1 MGVVGRLDQYASM
14 LTGEF
19 DETTANNPSITG
31 LGTYYASEFDENTS
45 ITTLV
50 QTGENLFE
58 RSEEIDN
65 TYWNKAN
72 LSGTIT
78 ANQTTAPDGN
88 LTADLYQEDVTT
100 TGRYVS
106 KGMSVTSGTSYTVSI
121 WAKQAPGSTRY
132 LGLILPSAGFGVNV
146 IVSFTLSG
154 VGSRNISVSGTA
166 TAAEI
171 QAYPNGWYRCYLASQ
186 ATATDTVGIQI
197 RLSNSSTSGSASYAG
212 DGTSG
217 IYLWGA
223 QFERSSVATDY
234 IPTTTT
240 SLTRSLP
247 SSILSLSANVFAP
260 YDLVYDE
267 FGGTLFGA
275 GQGRYMRQNTDKSV
289 IVYNE
294 IDEISDFRDI
304 VRSGLI
310 LDLDAGMNA
319 SFNNTGTA
327 WNDLSG
333 NGNNGTLVNGPTY
346 SSVNGGSIVFDG
358 SNDYVSF
365 TSNPPLTN
373 QISVDVWVNLT
384 ATTPNGSGWIL
395 GREGSYRLTYAS
407 SSFQW
412 VCATVNNGWYTAGTP
427 VGANLTTTNS
437 IINVVGTYDGS
448 NNRIYVN
455 GILISTGSAISG
467 NILTTGNYYLVRS
480 DAGNIDYGKL
490 NMYSH
495 KLYNRS
501 LSAAEILQNYN
512 ALKHRFGL

>member
-14 LTGEF
+14 LAGEF

-88 LTADLYQEDVTT
+88 LTADLYQEDGTT

-106 KGMSVTSGTSYTVSI
+106 KSMSVTSGTSYTVSI
-121 WAKQAPGSTRY
+121 WSKQAPGSTRY

-166 TAAEI
+166 TSAEI

-186 ATATDTVGIQI
+186 ATATASAGIQI
-197 RLSNSSTSGSASYAG
+197 RLSNSSTSGNASYAG

-247 SSILSLSANVFAP
+247 SSILSLSANVFPP

-267 FGGTLFGA
+267 FGGTLFGP

-294 IDEISDFRDI
+294 IDEI
-304 VRSGLI
+304 
-310 LDLDAGMNA
+310 
-319 SFNNTGTA
+319 
-327 WNDLSG
+327 
-333 NGNNGTLVNGPTY
+333 
-346 SSVNGGSIVFDG
+346 
-358 SNDYVSF
+358 
-365 TSNPPLTN
+365 
-373 QISVDVWVNLT
+373 
-384 ATTPNGSGWIL
+384 TT
-395 GREGSYRLTYAS
+395 
-407 SSFQW
+407 
-412 VCATVNNGWYTAGTP
+412 
-427 VGANLTTTNS
+427 
-437 IINVVGTYDGS
+437 
-448 NNRIYVN
+448 IY
-455 GILISTGSAISG
+455 
-467 NILTTGNYYLVRS
+467 
-480 DAGNIDYGKL
+480 
-490 NMYSH
+490 
-495 KLYNRS
+495 
-501 LSAAEILQNYN
+501 
-512 ALKHRFGL
+512 

>member
-1 MGVVGRLDQYASM
+1 MPVVGRLDQYASM
-14 LTGEF
+14 LATEF

-31 LGTYYASEFDENTS
+31 LGTYYALEFDENTS

-65 TYWNKAN
+65 TYWNKTN

-88 LTADLYQEDVTT
+88 FTADLYQEDVTT

-106 KGMSVTSGTSYTVSI
+106 KSMSVTSGTSYTVSI

-132 LGLILPSAGFGVNV
+132 LGLILPNAGFGVNV

-154 VGSRNISVSGTA
+154 AGSRNISVSGTA

-171 QAYPNGWYRCYLASQ
+171 QAYPDGWYRCYLASQ
-186 ATATDTVGIQI
+186 ATATNSGGIQI

-223 QFERSSVATDY
+223 QFERSSAPTDY

-247 SSILSLSANVFAP
+247 SPILSLSANVFPP

-275 GQGRYMRQNTDKSV
+275 GQGRYMRQYTDKSV

-294 IDEISDFRDI
+294 IDEVTGFGNDISFWLLGEQDNSTVI
-304 VRSGLI
+304 T
-310 LDLDAGMNA
+310 AGEYA
-319 SFNNTGTA
+319 SDGTFTSANITATSAGTA
-327 WNDLSG
+327 
-333 NGNNGTLVNGPTY
+333 TL
-346 SSVNGGSIVFDG
+346 
-358 SNDYVSF
+358 SF
-365 TSNPPLTN
+365 TFIESFLNNIQGSTSYIRLYKN
-373 QISVDVWVNLT
+373 SSQIFEFIRS
-384 ATTPNGSGWIL
+384 SG
-395 GREGSYRLTYAS
+395 
-407 SSFQW
+407 
-412 VCATVNNGWYTAGTP
+412 
-427 VGANLTTTNS
+427 LTTTYS
-437 IINVVGTYDGS
+437 VSYSPGDVFYFQTELF
-448 NNRIYVN
+448 V
-455 GILISTGSAISG
+455 STGGGSD
-467 NILTTGNYYLVRS
+467 TGTIQVTIEFSLVYRYYLV
-480 DAGNIDYGKL
+480 NIND
-490 NMYSH
+490 
-495 KLYNRS
+495 
-501 LSAAEILQNYN
+501 
-512 ALKHRFGL
+512 